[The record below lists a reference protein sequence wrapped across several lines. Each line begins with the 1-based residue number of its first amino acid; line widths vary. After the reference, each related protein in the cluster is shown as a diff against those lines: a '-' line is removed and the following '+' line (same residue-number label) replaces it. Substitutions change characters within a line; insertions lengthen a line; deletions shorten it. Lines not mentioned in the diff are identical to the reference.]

1 MENKCDK
8 CNKESEYEITITYEY
23 GLAIC
28 KKEIKRIHLDL
39 CKDCFNIG
47 KWLIDGTQK
56 RKDNK

>member
-1 MENKCDK
+1 MENKCYK
-8 CNKESEYEITITYEY
+8 CGKKSDYEITITYEY
-23 GLAIC
+23 GLVIC

-39 CKDCFNIG
+39 CEECFNIG